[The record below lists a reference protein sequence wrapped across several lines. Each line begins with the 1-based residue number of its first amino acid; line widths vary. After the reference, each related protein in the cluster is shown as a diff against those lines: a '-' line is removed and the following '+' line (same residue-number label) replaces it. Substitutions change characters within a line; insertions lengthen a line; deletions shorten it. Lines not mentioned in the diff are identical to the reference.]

1 MNINTIKINN
11 LAKKLTTMKKII
23 NAILFMIVTISV
35 YAQSDQDVPVAGA
48 QVFNDDLIAVGS
60 LAIGIDASSS
70 ESFGFDTFRMK
81 ENNLRIHFDDTSAS
95 ADFPGNDWR
104 ITINDSGNG
113 GQNYFGIDDATA
125 GNSPFRIM
133 AGSGANALFVSDSGG
148 NVGLGTNTPVVELQ
162 VTDGDSPAIRIEQN
176 GANGWTPQTWDI
188 AGNETNFFIRDVTN
202 GSKLPFKI
210 KPGAPDNAVF
220 IAASGNVS
228 LGDANP
234 SEKLEVNGNAS
245 IIGNTYVTQQ
255 LGVGTTTPNANA
267 SLDLTSNVQGVLI
280 NRMTTAERT
289 TFTAS
294 LTVAEDGMLIYDTD
308 EKITYSWNGTAW
320 VNVAGEDAQG
330 TDVFEL
336 NEQTLSLSLDNNA
349 NQVDVDLSPILTD
362 VEARLDALEEAQSMG
377 TGQVPE
383 LLNYQ
388 SVVKDASGAVLANQF
403 VTFRMSVLKGGATGE
418 SVYSELHQ
426 VTTSDIGMVSFQI
439 GNGSSATSLFRNID
453 WGADSYFLF
462 VELNADG
469 GFVFQ
474 NVGTTQFVSVPYAL
488 RAKTADTVNN
498 SVLNKQLQDT
508 EEALETTKKELEALK
523 AENKAIK
530 SQIEMI
536 LKKIGK

>member
-1 MNINTIKINN
+1 
-11 LAKKLTTMKKII
+11 
-23 NAILFMIVTISV
+23 MIVTSGAF
-35 YAQSDQDVPVAGA
+35 AQSDQDVPVAGA

-60 LAIGIDASSS
+60 LAIGIDATSS
-70 ESFGFDTFRMK
+70 ENFGFDTFRMK
-81 ENNLRIHFDDTSAS
+81 ENNLRIHFDDTSSSAS
-95 ADFPGNDWR
+95 FPGNDWR

-113 GQNYFGIDDATA
+113 GGNYFGIDDATA
-125 GNSPFRIM
+125 GSNPFRIM
-133 AGSGANALFVSDSGG
+133 AGAGANALYISGSGG
-148 NVGLGTNTPVVELQ
+148 NVGLGTNAPVVELQ
-162 VTDGDSPAIRIEQN
+162 VTDGDSPTLRLEQN
-176 GANGWTPQTWDI
+176 GANGWTPQTWDV

-220 IAASGNVS
+220 IAANGNVS
-228 LGDANP
+228 LGDTNP
-234 SEKLEVNGNAS
+234 DEKLEVNGNAS
-245 IIGNTYVTQQ
+245 LKGNAYVQDQ

-267 SLDLTSNVQGVLI
+267 SLDLASTTRGILL

-289 TFTAS
+289 TFGGT
-294 LTVAEDGMLIYDTD
+294 LTVAENGMLVYDT
-308 EKITYSWNGTAW
+308 ETNMSYSWNGTAW
-320 VNVAGEDAQG
+320 VAVAGEDAQG
-330 TDVFEL
+330 ADVFEL
-336 NEQTLSLSLDNNA
+336 NDQTLSLSLDNNA
-349 NQVDVDLSPILTD
+349 NQTDVDLSPILAD
-362 VEARLDALEEAQSMG
+362 VEARLDALENAQSMG

-403 VTFRMSVLKGGATGE
+403 VTFKMSVLKGGATGQ

-426 VTTSDIGMVSFQI
+426 VTTSDLGMVSFQI
-439 GNGSSATSLFRNID
+439 GNGSSASSLFRDID
-453 WGADSYFLF
+453 WGADNYFLS

-498 SVLNKQLQDT
+498 SALNKQLQDT
-508 EEALETTKKELEALK
+508 EAALETTKKELEVLK
-523 AENKAIK
+523 AENKAMK

>member
-1 MNINTIKINN
+1 M
-11 LAKKLTTMKKII
+11 LANKYFCKKRITMKKII
-23 NAILFMIVTISV
+23 SAILFMFGYVCAF
-35 YAQSDQDVPVAGA
+35 AQSDQDVPVAGA

-60 LAIGIDASSS
+60 LAVGVDATAS

-95 ADFPGNDWR
+95 ASFPGNDWR

-113 GQNYFGIDDATA
+113 GDNYFGIDDATA

-133 AGSGANALFVSDSGG
+133 AGAGANALYVSDSGG
-148 NVGLGTNTPVVELQ
+148 NVGLGTANPVLELQ
-162 VTDGDSPAIRIEQN
+162 VTDGDSPGIRIEQN

-188 AGNETNFFIRDVTN
+188 SGNETNFFIRDVTN

-228 LGDANP
+228 LGDTSP

-245 IIGNTYVTQQ
+245 ITGNTYVTQQ
-255 LGVGTTTPNANA
+255 LGVGTTAPNANA
-267 SLDLTSNVQGVLI
+267 SLDLKSNVQGILI

-289 TFTAS
+289 TFTGS
-294 LTVAEDGMLIYDTD
+294 LTVEEDGMLIYDTD
-308 EKITYSWNGTAW
+308 EKTTYSWNGTAW
-320 VNVAGEDAQG
+320 VNTAGEDAQG

-336 NEQTLSLSLDNNA
+336 NNQTLSISLDNNA
-349 NQVDVDLSPILTD
+349 NQVDVDLSPLLTD
-362 VEARLDALEEAQSMG
+362 VEARLTALENAQSMG

-418 SVYSELHQ
+418 VAYSEFHQ

-439 GNGSSATSLFRNID
+439 GNGSPAMPSLFRNID
-453 WGADSYFLF
+453 WGADDYFLS
-462 VELNADG
+462 VELNTDG
-469 GFVFQ
+469 GFLFQ
-474 NVGTTQFVSVPYAL
+474 NVGITQFVSVPYAL

-498 SVLNKQLQDT
+498 SALNKQLEDT
-508 EEALETTKKELEALK
+508 EAALETTKKELEALK
-523 AENKAIK
+523 AENKAMK

-536 LKKIGK
+536 LKKISK